1 MQTIAIRML
10 GYAILKARKRSNEFT
25 ILKQE
30 EKLSRESIK
39 EINFLSSETT
49 ATRASKSFD

>member
-49 ATRASKSFD
+49 ATRTSKSFD